1 MIQVWS
7 ILTWKNQ
14 PAKSH
19 TCVKN
24 CPVHMR
30 CRDFPFVENKENC
43 KERERERKKHQ
54 LQREKLHQQMKSKKG
69 DVRISHPH
77 WLTDDLWLPGA
88 LQKHYSS
95 ERFTAQM
102 VTAEKEELEYNITTI
117 QSHPFMYLNLQ
128 THLRKW
134 VTTCV
139 IRSMQQ
145 ILSVGCWKGH
155 LLILDIYA
163 WTTWHSVPL
172 PASKN
177 RNLFFFFFKYIN
189 LHKSM
194 RGALIISP
202 QACPPS
208 PWWEVVEGSS
218 RCSSS
223 TSSRLMFQH
232 RVYPCTFCTDK
243 REQITGQ
250 ECISRVIGLCA
261 GKI

>member
-43 KERERERKKHQ
+43 KERERKKHQ

-177 RNLFFFFFKYIN
+177 RNLLLFFF
-189 LHKSM
+189 
-194 RGALIISP
+194 
-202 QACPPS
+202 
-208 PWWEVVEGSS
+208 
-218 RCSSS
+218 
-223 TSSRLMFQH
+223 
-232 RVYPCTFCTDK
+232 
-243 REQITGQ
+243 
-250 ECISRVIGLCA
+250 
-261 GKI
+261 

>member
-43 KERERERKKHQ
+43 KERERGKSTSCKERNFISRWNPRKETSEYRTHTDWQMISDCQERCRNTTAVRDSQHRWWQQRKRSSSTILPPSSLTPLCIWTYKHIWENEWQRALLDQCSKSCPSAVGKDTFWYWIFMLEQ
-54 LQREKLHQQMKSKKG
+54 LDTVCHCQQAK
-69 DVRISHPH
+69 IE
-77 WLTDDLWLPGA
+77 T
-88 LQKHYSS
+88 Y
-95 ERFTAQM
+95 
-102 VTAEKEELEYNITTI
+102 Y
-117 QSHPFMYLNLQ
+117 Y
-128 THLRKW
+128 
-134 VTTCV
+134 
-139 IRSMQQ
+139 
-145 ILSVGCWKGH
+145 
-155 LLILDIYA
+155 
-163 WTTWHSVPL
+163 
-172 PASKN
+172 
-177 RNLFFFFFKYIN
+177 FFFKYIN